1 MAVSDP
7 GVLKSNIKAPV
18 TIYYRKCGYMTE
30 LFNFVIVKSCTCAV
44 HRAQCE
50 TIGVLRQVRCTVGVC
65 YSKVWY
71 RGYGVVI
78 CNAKT
83 TTTLH
88 FPWNIKV
95 RDLLGES

>member
-50 TIGVLRQVRCTVGVC
+50 TIGVLRQVCCTVGVC
-65 YSKVWY
+65 YSKVGY
-71 RGYGVVI
+71 GGYGVVI
-78 CNAKT
+78 WKAQNDYIIT
-83 TTTLH
+83 FSLEYQ
-88 FPWNIKV
+88 
-95 RDLLGES
+95 GS